1 MYRFEWRRDTSHV
14 SRYKF
19 NENLVILKKKDIK
32 SLRIYAKTFKSQLS
46 STYGI
51 KSAYPSF
58 SISSR
63 GMKRKDAELM
73 Q

>member
-32 SLRIYAKTFKSQLS
+32 SLSYQVR
-46 STYGI
+46 
-51 KSAYPSF
+51 
-58 SISSR
+58 
-63 GMKRKDAELM
+63 MELNLHILLFPFL
-73 Q
+73 QEE